1 MGKYSKSNFEYH
13 TKLSILDSTI
23 SYLACPND
31 KGTLSIQNDRLV
43 CNSCKT
49 HFQILN
55 ENTIELIPKESFE
68 PKIQNETTKS
78 YSEYYSDLKTL
89 GHSRDSKKRLWGVK
103 TQTVPEGFVQN
114 LRNIISQIVG
124 NKIVCD
130 VGAGSG
136 DYSLIL
142 ARKSQLVFHCD
153 LDIEAIM
160 SAREEAKKL
169 NLDNILFIRSNYF
182 TLPFKDNSLPC
193 ITCIDI
199 LLRGQEHDNKLLTEI
214 FSKITNEGIVLFDFH
229 SKERV
234 QINKNL
240 DLDGCYSKDEI
251 KTLSRKYN
259 FEIILFKGMGFA
271 PTINKIPKFSYKIA
285 NSILSPFVNPA
296 RWFIAARKK

>member
-1 MGKYSKSNFEYH
+1 
-13 TKLSILDSTI
+13 LSILDSTL

-31 KGTLSIQNDRLV
+31 KGILFIQDKKLV
-43 CNSCKT
+43 CNSCNT
-49 HFQILN
+49 NFQILN

-68 PKIQNETTKS
+68 PKIQNETTKL
-78 YSEYYSDLKTL
+78 YSEYYSDLKTF

-136 DYSLIL
+136 DYSLFL

-153 LDIEAIM
+153 LDLEAIM
-160 SAREEAKKL
+160 FARDEAKKL

-182 TLPFKDNSLPC
+182 SLPFRDNSLSC

-199 LLRGQEHDNKLLTEI
+199 LLRGKEHDNKLLSEI
-214 FSKITNEGIVLFDFH
+214 FSKISKEGTVLFDFH
-229 SKERV
+229 SKERA

-240 DLDGCYSKDEI
+240 DLDGCYSKNEI
-251 KTLSRKYN
+251 KTLSTKHN